1 MAYLLLAGAIISE
14 IVGSSMLKMSAG
26 FTKLIPGAMAII
38 SYGASFY
45 FLALA
50 LKELPMGLTYALWAG
65 IGTVMTVMIG
75 IVFWKEQFS
84 VQTMVGVA
92 AIVIGVVVLNMP
104 QGA

>member
-14 IVGSSMLKMSAG
+14 IIGSSMLKMSAG
-26 FTKLIPGAMAII
+26 FTKVIPAVTAIA

-50 LKELPMGLTYALWAG
+50 LKSLPMGLTYAMWAG

-75 IVFWKEQFS
+75 IIFWKEQFS
-84 VQTMVGVA
+84 VQTLVGVT
-92 AIVIGVVVLNMP
+92 AIVIGVVVLNIP
-104 QGA
+104 HGA

>member
-26 FTKLIPGAMAII
+26 FTKLIPGVMAIM

-84 VQTMVGVA
+84 IQTFVGVA